1 MTFATRDVPNSVRDV
16 GSNWRGEVVN
26 DDGPVAVED
35 QIPLNLRVRRTQ
47 VVRVDR
53 TRTRPTAQ
61 LVGLLVSS
69 LVLLAISKKRGR
81 FVVPAAVS
89 LATGSL
95 AAMAATMV
103 ARRRHC
109 AREAVIDE
117 RIEQS
122 FPASDPP
129 PV

>member
-1 MTFATRDVPNSVRDV
+1 V
-16 GSNWRGEVVN
+16 
-26 DDGPVAVED
+26 DDDRPVAVED
-35 QIPLNLRVRRTQ
+35 EIPLNLRVRRAQ
-47 VVRVDR
+47 SVRVNR
-53 TRTRPTAQ
+53 IRGRSTAQ

-69 LVLLAISKKRGR
+69 LVLIAISKRRGR
-81 FVVPAAVS
+81 FAVPAAVS

-95 AAMAATMV
+95 AALAATIV

-129 PV
+129 AV

>member
-1 MTFATRDVPNSVRDV
+1 V
-16 GSNWRGEVVN
+16 
-26 DDGPVAVED
+26 DDDRPVAIED
-35 QIPLNLRVRRTQ
+35 EVPLNLRVRRAQ
-47 VVRVDR
+47 FVRVDR
-53 TRTRPTAQ
+53 APARHTAQ
-61 LVGLLVSS
+61 LLGLLVST
-69 LVLLAISKKRGR
+69 LALLAVSKRQGR

-95 AAMAATMV
+95 VALAATIV

-129 PV
+129 SL